1 MRRRPT
7 LPLKHN
13 HGKSGHPGCQS
24 SAPAVTRNP
33 CFYDLDA
40 TCLSLLT
47 YTNLMESICA
57 ALPARAACPCAEL
70 LGNRYWVPLRGDGSV
85 MTLCLD
91 VQIVAD
97 SPPVSSWRA
106 RRSEDEPVVIII
118 VLNCLGGARPENACV
133 SCSLHSAYAHVDV
146 SWLAL
151 APQRV
156 VEDQLIGTLSRIPGF
171 ARASAN
177 CRQTHAAPR
186 KMFDS
191 TDALCQLQ
199 DQIFAEAGVFR
210 STSWNSH

>member
-97 SPPVSSWRA
+97 SPPVFILACAAIRRRTSCHNHCSQLFGGRA
-106 RRSEDEPVVIII
+106 
-118 VLNCLGGARPENACV
+118 ARECV
-133 SCSLHSAYAHVDV
+133 CFLFITQCVC
-146 SWLAL
+146 
-151 APQRV
+151 
-156 VEDQLIGTLSRIPGF
+156 T
-171 ARASAN
+171 
-177 CRQTHAAPR
+177 C
-186 KMFDS
+186 
-191 TDALCQLQ
+191 
-199 DQIFAEAGVFR
+199 
-210 STSWNSH
+210 